1 MTYDL
6 NDLTSWVS
14 FSHRIINTDIF
25 NGYPHQ
31 KAWYRMYLGTLLY
44 TVSQLPKPRIFHLQW
59 AIVRNVEKSYFLL
72 LIWKGLYVYQL
83 KNLMTLHNEVQ
94 HLVYSNCC
102 SVVVWALS
110 FEKADEVTSTNY
122 EFLIY
127 LLRCK
132 HPDNCLTSW
141 LSICVLKTGGVMVLI
156 CSRGNA
162 TPISVWGNILVFS
175 RLDIGLYIGH
185 LHTAG

>member
-1 MTYDL
+1 MSYIANGDNDLEWVSMTYFKSTRSFKSCQLKSWSRSSLSQKSFQAIVNSSHGSAKSSQVMTYDL

-14 FSHRIINTDIF
+14 FSHRIVNTVIF

-83 KNLMTLHNEVQ
+83 KNLMKLHNEVQ
-94 HLVYSNCC
+94 HLV
-102 SVVVWALS
+102 VIVAALW
-110 FEKADEVTSTNY
+110 Y
-122 EFLIY
+122 G
-127 LLRCK
+127 R
-132 HPDNCLTSW
+132 
-141 LSICVLKTGGVMVLI
+141 
-156 CSRGNA
+156 
-162 TPISVWGNILVFS
+162 
-175 RLDIGLYIGH
+175 
-185 LHTAG
+185 